1 MLLKK
6 ISFSSFKSGFDNFSL
21 GMIFSVVFHGTIFFA
36 TIFALPFVVKKPLEL
51 MPIVSV
57 ELIQI
62 SEKTNIPYAPKAAK
76 IIEKAKNDNKKLLSE
91 QAPPKEIQK
100 EEKKEVKL
108 ENQKD
113 EIDLSKSKKVPIPEK
128 KKEKV
133 KLEKSEAVP
142 LPDKKLEK
150 IETKDETEQQPSKED
165 KKLVVEKEKRKKIKK
180 NIENDEVIKE
190 FAKIKKP
197 LKDEKAKQVSEYEKE
212 DIDVNKI
219 KGLIAKQYENVGE
232 VKKKADGITQSE
244 DKSMKLSKLSVTTEY
259 AIRQQIYTCWSVPTG
274 LPYSEDLLV
283 TVKLNLEKNGIVK
296 NFEMLDH
303 VRMNTPGEG
312 VFYQIAQSV
321 IRAIRLCNPIKNLPT
336 TSYEKWKT
344 MILRFNPIEM
354 MGG

>member
-1 MLLKK
+1 ML
-6 ISFSSFKSGFDNFSL
+6 
-21 GMIFSVVFHGTIFFA
+21 FSVFFHGTIFFA

-91 QAPPKEIQK
+91 QAPPKEIKK
-100 EEKKEVKL
+100 EEKKQVKFD
-108 ENQKD
+108 NQKD
-113 EIDLSKSKKVPIPEK
+113 EIDLSKSKKVPVPENK
-128 KKEKV
+128 QEKV

-150 IETKDETEQQPSKED
+150 VENKQETEQQPSKED
-165 KKLVVEKEKRKKIKK
+165 KKLVVEKEKRKKIE
-180 NIENDEVIKE
+180 NIIENDKVIKE

-197 LKDEKAKQVSEYEKE
+197 LKDEKAKQVSEYEKRDIE
-212 DIDVNKI
+212 DEINKI
-219 KGLIAKQYENVGE
+219 KGLIAQQVENLGE
-232 VKKKADGITQSE
+232 VKEKTNGITQSE

-259 AIRQQIYTCWSVPTG
+259 AVKHQIYTCWSVPVG

-303 VRMNTPGEG
+303 ARMNTPGQG
-312 VFYQIAQSV
+312 TFNQIAQSV

-336 TSYEKWKT
+336 TTYEKWKT
-344 MILRFNPIEM
+344 MILRFNPVEM

>member
-1 MLLKK
+1 LFNK
-6 ISFSSFKSGFDNFSL
+6 ISLSGFSIGTNNFSFGIL
-21 GMIFSVVFHGTIFFA
+21 FSVIFHGSIFFA
-36 TIFALPFVVKKPLEL
+36 TIFALPFVAKKPLEL
-51 MPIVSV
+51 LPIVSV

-62 SEKTNIPYAPKAAK
+62 SEETNIPYAPKAAK

-91 QAPPKEIQK
+91 QAPPKEV
-100 EEKKEVKL
+100 KKDIKKQVKL
-108 ENQKD
+108 DNQKD
-113 EIDLSKSKKVPIPEK
+113 EIDLSKSKKIPVPEK
-128 KKEKV
+128 KQEKV
-133 KLEKSEAVP
+133 KLDKSEAVP

-150 IETKDETEQQPSKED
+150 VETKQETEQQPSKEIQ
-165 KKLVVEKEKRKKIKK
+165 KVVVEKEKRKKIEKK
-180 NIENDEVIKE
+180 VENDEVVKE
-190 FAKIKKP
+190 FVKVKKP
-197 LKDEKAKQVSEYEKE
+197 LKDEKAKQVSEYEKQ

-219 KGLIAKQYENVGE
+219 KGLIAKQYEDIGE
-232 VKKKADGITQSE
+232 VKKKAEGVTQSE

-259 AIRQQIYTCWSVPTG
+259 AVRHQIYTCWSVPTG

-312 VFYQIAQSV
+312 AFYQIAQSV

-344 MILRFNPIEM
+344 MILRFNPVEM

>member
-1 MLLKK
+1 MFRK
-6 ISFSSFKSGFDNFSL
+6 ISFSGFTSGFNNFSF
-21 GMIFSVVFHGTIFFA
+21 GMLFSVFFHGTIFFA
-36 TIFALPFVVKKPLEL
+36 TIFALPFVAKKPLEL

-91 QAPPKEIQK
+91 QAPPKEIK
-100 EEKKEVKL
+100 KEKKKQVKFD
-108 ENQKD
+108 NQKD
-113 EIDLSKSKKVPIPEK
+113 EIDLSKSKKVPVPEK
-128 KKEKV
+128 KQDKV

-150 IETKDETEQQPSKED
+150 IETKQETEQQPSKED
-165 KKLVVEKEKRKKIKK
+165 KKIIVEKEKRKKIEKI
-180 NIENDEVIKE
+180 IENDEVIKE

-197 LKDEKAKQVSEYEKE
+197 LKDEKAKQVSEYEKK

-232 VKKKADGITQSE
+232 VKKKTEGISQSE

-259 AIRQQIYTCWSVPTG
+259 AVRHQIYTCWSVPTG

-296 NFEMLDH
+296 N
-303 VRMNTPGEG
+303 
-312 VFYQIAQSV
+312 
-321 IRAIRLCNPIKNLPT
+321 KN
-336 TSYEKWKT
+336 
-344 MILRFNPIEM
+344 R
-354 MGG
+354 

>member
-1 MLLKK
+1 MFNK
-6 ISFSSFKSGFDNFSL
+6 ISLNGFSVGTNNFSFGIL
-21 GMIFSVVFHGTIFFA
+21 FSVIFHGSIFFA
-36 TIFALPFVVKKPLEL
+36 TIFALPFVAKKPLEL
-51 MPIVSV
+51 LPIVSV

-62 SEKTNIPYAPKAAK
+62 SEETNIPYAPKAAK

-91 QAPPKEIQK
+91 QAPPKEV
-100 EEKKEVKL
+100 KKDIKKQVKL
-108 ENQKD
+108 DNQKD
-113 EIDLSKSKKVPIPEK
+113 EIDLSKSKKIPVPEK
-128 KKEKV
+128 KQEKV
-133 KLEKSEAVP
+133 KLDKSEAVP

-150 IETKDETEQQPSKED
+150 VETKQETEQQPSKEIQ
-165 KKLVVEKEKRKKIKK
+165 KVVVEKEKRKKIEKK
-180 NIENDEVIKE
+180 VENDEVVKE
-190 FAKIKKP
+190 FVKVKKP
-197 LKDEKAKQVSEYEKE
+197 LKDEKAKQVSEYEKQ

-219 KGLIAKQYENVGE
+219 KGLIAKQYEDIGE
-232 VKKKADGITQSE
+232 VKKKADGVTQSE

-259 AIRQQIYTCWSVPTG
+259 AVRHQIYTCWSVPTG

-312 VFYQIAQSV
+312 AFYQIAQSV

-344 MILRFNPIEM
+344 MILRFNPVEM

>member
-1 MLLKK
+1 MLNK
-6 ISFSSFKSGFDNFSL
+6 ISLSGFSIGSNNFSY
-21 GMIFSVVFHGTIFFA
+21 GMLFSFIFHGSIFFA
-36 TIFALPFVVKKPLEL
+36 TIFALPFVAKKPLEL
-51 MPIVSV
+51 LPIVSV

-62 SEKTNIPYAPKAAK
+62 SEETNIPYAPKAAK

-91 QAPPKEIQK
+91 QAPPKEV
-100 EEKKEVKL
+100 KKDIKKQVKL
-108 ENQKD
+108 DNQKD
-113 EIDLSKSKKVPIPEK
+113 EIDLSKSKKIPVPEK
-128 KKEKV
+128 KQEKI
-133 KLEKSEAVP
+133 KLDKSEAVP

-150 IETKDETEQQPSKED
+150 VETKQETEQQPSKEIQ
-165 KKLVVEKEKRKKIKK
+165 KKVVEKEKRKKIEKK
-180 NIENDEVIKE
+180 IENDEVVKE
-190 FAKIKKP
+190 FVKVKKP
-197 LKDEKAKQVSEYEKE
+197 LKDEKAKQVSEYEKQ

-219 KGLIAKQYENVGE
+219 KGLIAKQYEDIGE
-232 VKKKADGITQSE
+232 VKKKAEGVTQSE

-259 AIRQQIYTCWSVPTG
+259 AVRHQIYTCWSVPTG

-312 VFYQIAQSV
+312 AFYQIAQSV

-344 MILRFNPIEM
+344 MILRFNPVEM

>member
-1 MLLKK
+1 MFKK
-6 ISFSSFKSGFDNFSL
+6 ILFSVFPIGLNNFSP
-21 GMIFSVVFHGTIFFA
+21 GIFFSMLFHGTIFFA
-36 TIFALPFVVKKPLEL
+36 TIFALPFVDKKPLEL

-62 SEKTNIPYAPKAAK
+62 SEKTNIPYAPKVAK
-76 IIEKAKNDNKKLLSE
+76 IIEKTKNENKKLLSE
-91 QAPPKEIQK
+91 QAPPKEIKK
-100 EEKKEVKL
+100 EEKKQVKFD
-108 ENQKD
+108 NQKD
-113 EIDLSKSKKVPIPEK
+113 EVDLSKSKKVPTPEK
-128 KKEKV
+128 KQEKV
-133 KLEKSEAVP
+133 KLEKSKTVP
-142 LPDKKLEK
+142 FPDKKLEK
-150 IETKDETEQQPSKED
+150 IETKQETEQQPSKED
-165 KKLVVEKEKRKKIKK
+165 KKIVVKKEKRKKIEKK
-180 NIENDEVIKE
+180 IEKDEVIKE

-197 LKDEKAKQVSEYEKE
+197 LKDDKVKQVSEYEKE

-219 KGLIAKQYENVGE
+219 KGLIAKQYENIGE

-244 DKSMKLSKLSVTTEY
+244 DNSMKLSKLSVTTEY
-259 AIRQQIYTCWSVPTG
+259 AVRHQIYTCWSVPTG

-312 VFYQIAQSV
+312 AFYQIAQSV

>member
-1 MLLKK
+1 MFNK
-6 ISFSSFKSGFDNFSL
+6 ISFSGFSIGPNNFSFGIL
-21 GMIFSVVFHGTIFFA
+21 FSIIFHGTILFA

-51 MPIVSV
+51 LPIVSV

-62 SEKTNIPYAPKAAK
+62 SEETNIPYAPKAAK

-91 QAPPKEIQK
+91 QAPPKEV
-100 EEKKEVKL
+100 KKDIKKQVKFD
-108 ENQKD
+108 NQKD
-113 EIDLSKSKKVPIPEK
+113 EIDLSKTKKIPVPEK
-128 KKEKV
+128 KQEKV
-133 KLEKSEAVP
+133 KLDKSKAVP
-142 LPDKKLEK
+142 LPDKKQEK
-150 IETKDETEQQPSKED
+150 VETKQETEQQPSKEI
-165 KKLVVEKEKRKKIKK
+165 KKTVVEKEKRKKIEKK
-180 NIENDEVIKE
+180 AENDEVLKE
-190 FAKIKKP
+190 FANIKKP
-197 LKDEKAKQVSEYEKE
+197 LKDEKAKQVSEYEKQ

-219 KGLIAKQYENVGE
+219 KGLIAKQYEDIGE
-232 VKKKADGITQSE
+232 VKKKADGVTQSE

-259 AIRQQIYTCWSVPTG
+259 AVRHQIYTCWSVPTG

-312 VFYQIAQSV
+312 AFYQIAQSV

-336 TSYEKWKT
+336 ASYEKWKT
-344 MILRFNPIEM
+344 MILRFNPVEM

>member
-1 MLLKK
+1 MFNK
-6 ISFSSFKSGFDNFSL
+6 ISLSGFSIGTNNFSFGIL
-21 GMIFSVVFHGTIFFA
+21 FSVIFHGSIFFA
-36 TIFALPFVVKKPLEL
+36 TIFALPFVAKKPLEL
-51 MPIVSV
+51 LPIVSV

-62 SEKTNIPYAPKAAK
+62 SEETNIPYAPKAAK

-91 QAPPKEIQK
+91 QAPPKEV
-100 EEKKEVKL
+100 KKDIKKQVKL
-108 ENQKD
+108 DNQKD
-113 EIDLSKSKKVPIPEK
+113 EIDLSKSKKIPVPEK
-128 KKEKV
+128 KQEKI
-133 KLEKSEAVP
+133 KLDKSEAVP

-150 IETKDETEQQPSKED
+150 VETKQETEQQPSKEIQKD
-165 KKLVVEKEKRKKIKK
+165 VVEKEKRKKIEKK
-180 NIENDEVIKE
+180 VENDEVVKE
-190 FAKIKKP
+190 FVKVKKP
-197 LKDEKAKQVSEYEKE
+197 LKDEKAKQVSEYEKQ

-219 KGLIAKQYENVGE
+219 KGLIAKQYEDIGE
-232 VKKKADGITQSE
+232 VKKKAEGVTQSE

-259 AIRQQIYTCWSVPTG
+259 AVRHQIYTCWSVPTG

-312 VFYQIAQSV
+312 AFYQIAQSV

-344 MILRFNPIEM
+344 MILRFNPVEM

>member
-1 MLLKK
+1 MFNK
-6 ISFSSFKSGFDNFSL
+6 ISLSGFSIGTNNFSFGIL
-21 GMIFSVVFHGTIFFA
+21 FSVIFHGSIFFA
-36 TIFALPFVVKKPLEL
+36 TIFALPFVAKKPLEL
-51 MPIVSV
+51 LPIVSV

-62 SEKTNIPYAPKAAK
+62 SEETNIPYAPKAAK

-91 QAPPKEIQK
+91 QAPPKEV
-100 EEKKEVKL
+100 KKDIKKQVKL
-108 ENQKD
+108 DNQKD
-113 EIDLSKSKKVPIPEK
+113 EIDLSKSKKIPVPEK
-128 KKEKV
+128 KQEKV
-133 KLEKSEAVP
+133 KLDKSEAVP

-150 IETKDETEQQPSKED
+150 VETKQETEQQPSKEIQ
-165 KKLVVEKEKRKKIKK
+165 KVVVEKEKRKKIEKK
-180 NIENDEVIKE
+180 VENDEVVKE
-190 FAKIKKP
+190 FVKVKKP
-197 LKDEKAKQVSEYEKE
+197 LKDEKAKQVSEYEKQ

-219 KGLIAKQYENVGE
+219 KGLIAKQYEDIGE
-232 VKKKADGITQSE
+232 VKKKADGVTQSE

-259 AIRQQIYTCWSVPTG
+259 AVRHQIYTCWSVPTG

-312 VFYQIAQSV
+312 AFYQIAQSV

-344 MILRFNPIEM
+344 MILRFNPVEM

>member
-1 MLLKK
+1 MFRK
-6 ISFSSFKSGFDNFSL
+6 ISFSGFTSGFNNFSF
-21 GMIFSVVFHGTIFFA
+21 GMLFSVFFHGTIFFA
-36 TIFALPFVVKKPLEL
+36 TIFALPFVAKKPLEL

-91 QAPPKEIQK
+91 QAPPKEIK
-100 EEKKEVKL
+100 KEKKKQVKFD
-108 ENQKD
+108 NQKD
-113 EIDLSKSKKVPIPEK
+113 EIDLSKSKKVPVPQK
-128 KKEKV
+128 KQDKV

-150 IETKDETEQQPSKED
+150 IETKQETEQQPSKEN
-165 KKLVVEKEKRKKIKK
+165 KKIVVEKEKRKKIEKK
-180 NIENDEVIKE
+180 IENDEVIKE

-197 LKDEKAKQVSEYEKE
+197 LKDEKAKQVSEYEKK

-232 VKKKADGITQSE
+232 VKKKADGITQSK

-259 AIRQQIYTCWSVPTG
+259 AVRHQIYTCWSVPTG

-312 VFYQIAQSV
+312 VFYQMAQSV

-336 TSYEKWKT
+336 SSYEKWKT
-344 MILRFNPIEM
+344 MILRFNPQEM

>member
-1 MLLKK
+1 MFNK
-6 ISFSSFKSGFDNFSL
+6 ISLSGFSIRTNNFSFGIL
-21 GMIFSVVFHGTIFFA
+21 FSVIFHGSIFFA
-36 TIFALPFVVKKPLEL
+36 TIFALPFVAKKPLEL
-51 MPIVSV
+51 LPIVSV

-62 SEKTNIPYAPKAAK
+62 SEETNIPYAPKAAK

-91 QAPPKEIQK
+91 QAPPKEV
-100 EEKKEVKL
+100 KKDIKKQVKL
-108 ENQKD
+108 DNQKD
-113 EIDLSKSKKVPIPEK
+113 EIDLSKSKKIPVPEK
-128 KKEKV
+128 KQEKV
-133 KLEKSEAVP
+133 KLDKSEAVP

-150 IETKDETEQQPSKED
+150 VETKQETEQQPSKEIQ
-165 KKLVVEKEKRKKIKK
+165 KMVVEKEKRKKIEKK
-180 NIENDEVIKE
+180 VENDEVVKE
-190 FAKIKKP
+190 FVKVKKP
-197 LKDEKAKQVSEYEKE
+197 LKDEKAKQVSEYEKQ

-219 KGLIAKQYENVGE
+219 KGLIAKQYEDIGE
-232 VKKKADGITQSE
+232 VKKKAEGVTQSE

-259 AIRQQIYTCWSVPTG
+259 AVRHQIYTCWSVPTG

-312 VFYQIAQSV
+312 AFYQIAQSV

-344 MILRFNPIEM
+344 MILRFNPVEM